1 MPAKELVDATSSRK
15 VRGRGKKRKTRKRK
29 GKRNKTTK
37 ERIFVLETVFG
48 RRGHAVEMMSLRDW
62 IREYACADGEDY
74 TCFVRHLLLP
84 DYEYIHS
91 HHPLDDLLMPLR
103 RSEYEP
109 NFLSIVYSVLRLQVQ
124 SSMKHIFCSELVG
137 AVLQH
142 MTVLSH
148 AVGQSDVL
156 PGDFEPSPNGG
167 LSLDKKYMRHG
178 VEMGPLVRLRLTE
191 EDLKNGG
198 PRAYTAETQKSDQ
211 FHELKFLYNFLFP
224 SKDDENTKK

>member
-124 SSMKHIFCSELVG
+124 SSMKHIF
-137 AVLQH
+137 
-142 MTVLSH
+142 
-148 AVGQSDVL
+148 
-156 PGDFEPSPNGG
+156 
-167 LSLDKKYMRHG
+167 
-178 VEMGPLVRLRLTE
+178 
-191 EDLKNGG
+191 
-198 PRAYTAETQKSDQ
+198 
-211 FHELKFLYNFLFP
+211 
-224 SKDDENTKK
+224 